1 MKFFGTTISEIDDTL
16 NKLKKITRVMN
27 ELKLRKFKLE
37 TWLVEWT
44 HMGDTFNFK
53 TKCQKKLAY
62 IPKVQARLE
71 RMFQDTLAE
80 LINLDKMSDDF
91 LFPVLDTED
100 QERIWD
106 WQFDEIE
113 KFAKNYGEE

>member
-16 NKLKKITRVMN
+16 DKLKKITRVMN

-37 TWLVEWT
+37 TWIAKWT
-44 HMGDTFNFK
+44 YENDVYDYVPKSRAT
-53 TKCQKKLAY
+53 LARV
-62 IPKVQARLE
+62 PKVQARLE
-71 RMFQDTLAE
+71 RMFQNTLAE